1 MIHVKKTLVFTAFIL
16 FLSSSLRLE
25 GATLNEK
32 RLAPDFSL
40 QDLNKNTVTL
50 SAYRDKNAVILFF
63 WTTWCPY
70 CRSELKQL
78 NQLYPTLLNQGIELF
93 AVDVAEFSYRVE
105 NFVERYNLSL
115 RVLLDKD
122 AAVAEAFSVLGVPT
136 YVILNKK
143 GEIVFEGNYFPQRQY
158 NEIIAR

>member
-1 MIHVKKTLVFTAFIL
+1 M
-16 FLSSSLRLE
+16 
-25 GATLNEK
+25 
-32 RLAPDFSL
+32 
-40 QDLNKNTVTL
+40 
-50 SAYRDKNAVILFF
+50 
-63 WTTWCPY
+63 
-70 CRSELKQL
+70 
-78 NQLYPTLLNQGIELF
+78 
-93 AVDVAEFSYRVE
+93 DVAEFSYRVE